1 MSFERLNQINDYRQL
16 GNTNLYVS
24 PFCLGTMSFG
34 TDWGWGA
41 DRAESHRMFNLYIER
56 GGNFIDT
63 ANHYT
68 NGTSE
73 TFLGEF
79 IGNLRD
85 RLIVGTHY
93 SIFTQ
98 RGDFNSSGDRLKNMV
113 HSLETSLRRLRTDY
127 IDIYWI
133 HHWVF
138 GTPVEDVMRVLDQ
151 VVRTGKIL
159 YVGVSNTPAWKIAQ
173 ANAIAQLRSWSPLI
187 GVQVEYNLINRMA
200 ERDIIPMAN
209 DLHMGVVAT
218 SPLAGGILTGKYN
231 QLALARQISISE
243 ILAQID
249 CTTARA
255 SLNQEI
261 GRLNLHNLAISLELM
276 EIARQIDRSPA
287 QVALNWL
294 LQQSDITSTILG
306 ARSIRQLEE
315 NLGSVEFQLDMT
327 QLADVDAINP
337 TDSGILYGDTVYSEV
352 QDILLES
359 ARVVDLNQ

>member
-41 DRAESHRMFNLYIER
+41 DRAESYRMFSLYVER

-93 SIFTQ
+93 SVFTQ
-98 RGDFNSSGDRLKNMV
+98 RGDANSSEDRLRKMV
-113 HSLETSLRRLRTDY
+113 QSLETSLRRLRTDY

-138 GTPVEDVMRVLDQ
+138 GTPIEDVMRVLDQ
-151 VVRTGKIL
+151 VVRSGKIL

-173 ANAIAQLRSWSPLI
+173 GNAIAQLRGWSPFI

-209 DLHMGVVAT
+209 DLQMGFVAT

-231 QLALARQISISE
+231 QLALARQISVSE
-243 ILAQID
+243 MLARID

-306 ARSIRQLEE
+306 ARTSQQLEE

-327 QLADVDAINP
+327 QIADVDAINP
-337 TDSGILYGDTVYSEV
+337 TDSGMLYGDTVYSEV

-359 ARVVDLNQ
+359 ARVVDLNH